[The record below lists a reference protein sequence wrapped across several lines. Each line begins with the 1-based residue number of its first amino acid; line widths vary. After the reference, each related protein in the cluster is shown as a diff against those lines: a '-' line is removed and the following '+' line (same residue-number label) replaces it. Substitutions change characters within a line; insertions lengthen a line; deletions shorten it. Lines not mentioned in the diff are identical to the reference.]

1 MLKDIR
7 NFIQDNVFKVTVL
20 KGQID
25 ILNYLEIDHF
35 DDSKIIIRYSEGTLV
50 INGNELIITKLL
62 DDEILINGKI
72 KTVEFK

>member
-7 NFIQDNVFKVTVL
+7 NFIQDNIF
-20 KGQID
+20 
-25 ILNYLEIDHF
+25 
-35 DDSKIIIRYSEGTLV
+35 KIIIRDSEGTLV
-50 INGNELIITKLL
+50 VNGNELIITKLL